1 MQPEELF
8 SGAVLVSPLIRPD
21 SAIANPINNFLAKIL
36 SQIYPSFTGLDGLD
50 LSLVTTDPDW
60 LAVKRKD
67 KLGYHG
73 KYMAGHSHVL
83 NTEVAKLRWR
93 YKEMKTPFL
102 MMISERDRL
111 TDPTASLAFS
121 IAASSEDKEVEYFNQ
136 GLHNFFIEK
145 EDIRRKAISL
155 TVEWIINRI

>member
-1 MQPEELF
+1 M
-8 SGAVLVSPLIRPD
+8 PD
-21 SAIANPINNFLAKIL
+21 SSIANPINNFLAKIF
-36 SQIYPSFTGLDGLD
+36 SYIYPSFTGFDGLD
-50 LSLVTTDPDW
+50 VSLVTTDPDW
-60 LAVKRKD
+60 LEVKRKD
-67 KLGYHG
+67 NLGYHG
-73 KYMAGHSHVL
+73 KYMAGHSHVI
-83 NTEVAKLRWR
+83 NSEVAKLRRR

-111 TDPTASLAFS
+111 TDPNASLEFC
-121 IAASSEDKEVEYFNQ
+121 IRASTEDKRVEYFDQ

>member
-1 MQPEELF
+1 M
-8 SGAVLVSPLIRPD
+8 PD
-21 SAIANPINNFLAKIL
+21 SSIANPINNFLAKIF
-36 SQIYPSFTGLDGLD
+36 SQIYPRFTGLDGLD

-60 LAVKRKD
+60 LEVRSKD
-67 KLGYHG
+67 SLCYHG
-73 KYMAGHSHVL
+73 KYMAGHSHVI
-83 NTEVAKLRWR
+83 NTEVAKLRGR

-111 TDPTASLAFS
+111 TDPKASLTFS
-121 IAASSEDKEVEYFNQ
+121 IWASSEDKEVEYFNE

-145 EDIRRKAISL
+145 EDIRRKAISQ

>member
-1 MQPEELF
+1 MQPKELF
-8 SGAVLVSPLIRPD
+8 SGAVLVSPLIMPD
-21 SAIANPINNFLAKIL
+21 SSIANPINNFLAKIF

-50 LSLVTTDPDW
+50 LSLITTDPYW

-73 KYMAGHSHVL
+73 KYMAGHGHVL
-83 NTEVAKLRWR
+83 NTEVDKLRWR

-111 TDPTASLAFS
+111 TDPIASLAFS
-121 IAASSEDKEVEYFNQ
+121 IGARSEDKEVKYFNQ

>member
-1 MQPEELF
+1 M
-8 SGAVLVSPLIRPD
+8 PD
-21 SAIANPINNFLAKIL
+21 SAIANPVNNFLAKIF

-50 LSLVTTDPDW
+50 LSLVTTDPYW
-60 LAVKRKD
+60 LEVRRKD
-67 KLGYHG
+67 KLAYHG
-73 KYMAGHSHVL
+73 KYMAGHSHVI
-83 NTEVAKLRWR
+83 NTEVGKLRRR

-111 TDPTASLAFS
+111 TDPKASLEFC
-121 IAASSEDKEVEYFNQ
+121 IRASTEDKRVEYFNQ